1 MSTLTLNQEIKKT
14 FDQVKALGFKQ
25 KQQLLSEQEIVDRFL
40 DAIPKF
46 KKELIYRTNIMEDI
60 ADKVD
65 LISRMGKPSQAA
77 LKELNGL
84 ISVLRDWHSVMVRD
98 YVSLNSIRKH
108 NIAKGEIK
116 AYKAA
121 IDGLKEGYEDL
132 ESIYFFLPSIPE
144 FKETTRDISLI

>member
-14 FDQVKALGFKQ
+14 SDQVKALGFKQ

-46 KKELIYRTNIMEDI
+46 KKGLTYRTNIMEDI
-60 ADKVD
+60 ADNVD

-132 ESIYFFLPSIPE
+132 ESIYFFLPSIP
-144 FKETTRDISLI
+144 

>member
-14 FDQVKALGFKQ
+14 SDQVKALGFKQ

-46 KKELIYRTNIMEDI
+46 KKGLTYRTNIMEDI
-60 ADKVD
+60 ADNVD